1 MFLYIILLINYFV
14 INRIIIESSTNTI
27 SSIQAS
33 FVMNIA
39 NRWDETFRNIKN
51 KTLNNINIDEKT
63 FITIIQDTSSEC
75 CNNTYPDT
83 YTEGNNVIKNIY
95 AGALELEY
103 TIEQII
109 QFLSTAMHN
118 HNCFQ
123 SIVSRYDQTV
133 STDVSY
139 GLIQFTGPGHEVIKK
154 YLKSEV
160 PINNLDLFTIETI
173 TAEMKCFSQEY
184 FNKKKIDDNG
194 LMFYIGT
201 IQNLAPNDIEFLY
214 QITTPENTL
223 NTIDVNQAFQ
233 RRINLYTLL
242 YKNIYEYV
250 NKSINSI
257 DNNAII
263 TQSQLINDVAC

>member
-1 MFLYIILLINYFV
+1 
-14 INRIIIESSTNTI
+14 
-27 SSIQAS
+27 
-33 FVMNIA
+33 
-39 NRWDETFRNIKN
+39 
-51 KTLNNINIDEKT
+51 
-63 FITIIQDTSSEC
+63 
-75 CNNTYPDT
+75 
-83 YTEGNNVIKNIY
+83 
-95 AGALELEY
+95 
-103 TIEQII
+103 
-109 QFLSTAMHN
+109 
-118 HNCFQ
+118 
-123 SIVSRYDQTV
+123 
-133 STDVSY
+133 
-139 GLIQFTGPGHEVIKK
+139 
-154 YLKSEV
+154 
-160 PINNLDLFTIETI
+160 
-173 TAEMKCFSQEY
+173 MKCFSQEY
-184 FNKKKIDDNG
+184 FNTKKIDDNG